1 MTNRV
6 RIFTLLVAGSA
17 LASCG
22 GEPNPTGPRPDDPQ
36 MTRVIKANPSFEL
49 DIQEIFV
56 RTGCTESGCHG
67 TGQAELYLLPGSASN
82 YASIVNIPAD
92 RERSF
97 LLVKPFDAT
106 NSYLVI
112 RVENRQQVGGSMPPG
127 GTLDSIDVA
136 NLRNWIDNGALDN

>member
-1 MTNRV
+1 MNNLL
-6 RIFTLLVAGSA
+6 RISTLLIVGSA

-36 MTRVIKANPSFEL
+36 MTRVIKANPSFAQ

-56 RTGCTESGCHG
+56 RTGCTDSGCHRA
-67 TGQAELYLLPGSASN
+67 GQAGLFLRPDSASN
-82 YASIVNIPAD
+82 YANIVNRAAQTEP
-92 RERSF
+92 SF

-112 RVENRQQVGGSMPPG
+112 RTEDRQQVGGAMPPTSG
-127 GTLDSIDVA
+127 LDSIDVN
-136 NLRNWIDNGALDN
+136 NLRNWINNGALNN